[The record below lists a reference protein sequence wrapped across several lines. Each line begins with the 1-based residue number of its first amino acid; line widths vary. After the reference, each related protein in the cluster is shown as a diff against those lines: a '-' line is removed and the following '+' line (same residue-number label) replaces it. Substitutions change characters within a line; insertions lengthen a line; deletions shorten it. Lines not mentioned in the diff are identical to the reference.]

1 MVNKAYAVVDKL
13 NNNGVEFIA
22 LERADAEE
30 MVMDLCYERALGQFN
45 GLLRL
50 GWDFNESLRFS
61 HDHQMQRYYIEE
73 LILI

>member
-1 MVNKAYAVVDKL
+1 MKKAYVIVDKL
-13 NNNGVEFIA
+13 SNSIELIA
-22 LERADAEE
+22 LDRADAEE

-50 GWDFNESLRFS
+50 NWDFNESLKFC

-73 LILI
+73 FNLI